1 MEKQD
6 TSGNERERE
15 CESETVDHVM
25 VVSTCLF
32 LRATLKAGLILI
44 LARTGLKKLKQLQTC
59 CYASIDPRTPVQKR
73 QKQTSWQLCCSCALS
88 YQLDAIT
95 GNTL

>member
-15 CESETVDHVM
+15 RECESQTVNHVI

-44 LARTGLKKLKQLQTC
+44 LARTGLKKLKQLQTG
-59 CYASIDPRTPVQKR
+59 CYGFIDPRMPVQKLTER
-73 QKQTSWQLCCSCALS
+73 QLA
-88 YQLDAIT
+88 
-95 GNTL
+95 